1 MGIGKYQITELKKC
15 KADYRNILG
24 DARKD
29 ALRDKITEIVII
41 NKKYLEK
48 DFSATQLASE
58 LGTNSRYISAVM
70 ADRFHTN
77 FNGLVNKYR
86 INDAMTLLSEEQYRE
101 KSIEEIGE
109 MVGFATRQAFYASFF
124 RFQNTTP
131 REYRLTHLPPSKKK
145 RGHRKKNGSNVRN
158 D

>member
-1 MGIGKYQITELKKC
+1 MGIGKYQITELKKF
-15 KADYRNILG
+15 KADYRNIIG

-29 ALRDKITEIVII
+29 ELRDKITEIVII
-41 NKKYLEK
+41 NKKYLDK
-48 DFSATQLASE
+48 KFTASRLASDI
-58 LGTNSRYISAVM
+58 GTNSRYISAVM

-77 FNGLVNKYR
+77 FNGLVNMYR
-86 INDAMTLLSEEQYRE
+86 INEAMNLLAQEKYRE

-131 REYRLTHLPPSKKK
+131 REYRLTHLPPTKKRRKSKKK
-145 RGHRKKNGSNVRN
+145 DESKTE
-158 D
+158 